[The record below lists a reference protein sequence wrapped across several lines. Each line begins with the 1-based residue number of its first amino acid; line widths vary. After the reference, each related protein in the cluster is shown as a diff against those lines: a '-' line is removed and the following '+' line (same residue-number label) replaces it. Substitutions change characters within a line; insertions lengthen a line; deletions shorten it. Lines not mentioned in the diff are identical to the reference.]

1 MLRRFFSYDNPVWRA
16 INRLGQIWL
25 LDLLWLVTSLPLITI
40 GASTTALIY
49 ACMKLREDDGYTV
62 RNYFKSFK
70 ENFVQSTIIW
80 LIYAAVGGLLAWA
93 LIFWNQTDSSSLKI
107 PWAVVIALFIPY
119 VMSLLYVFACQAKFV
134 NRVVDTIHYS
144 IILSVKH
151 FKYTF
156 QMLLMTA
163 FLVYVN
169 VATIAWA
176 NYITAFMGV
185 GLVVYLFSIYYA
197 QIFKRYV
204 HEEDPDAEEEE

>member
-25 LDLLWLVTSLPLITI
+25 LDLLWLVTSLPLVTI

-70 ENFVQSTIIW
+70 ENFVQSTVIW
-80 LIYAAVGGLLAWA
+80 LLYALVGGLLAWA
-93 LIFWNQTDSSSLKI
+93 LIFWNQRDSSALKL
-107 PWAVVIALFIPY
+107 PWAVVIALSIPY

-134 NRVVDTIHYS
+134 NRVADTIHYS
-144 IILSVKH
+144 MILSVKH

-163 FLVYVN
+163 FMVYMN
-169 VATIAWA
+169 VATVAWA
-176 NYITAFMGV
+176 NFITAFLGV
-185 GLVVYLFSIYYA
+185 GLVAYLFSVYYA
-197 QIFKRYV
+197 QIFARYV
-204 HEEDPDAEEEE
+204 HQEEEGEGGEE